1 MVVAVYVMPPFA
13 APSSGFWENWVF
25 NCIAHPV
32 ANFVIAR
39 GALLPALK
47 MLDLPP
53 ELGVKKIVTV
63 AALAA
68 PVTCFLTHLAFHA
81 AGIFPVPFAAP
92 VACQPAVLATSF
104 LSFRLLPKEARDKK
118 SWRALKFFV
127 FFIVTCQGMIAMLLI
142 ALVYF
147 KELSYGRQILAIFVF
162 SGYVQGVCK
171 SLDFVGKCF
180 SIPQDKINVFKW
192 HPNFVGLCFS
202 ASLMADAKG
211 TGVELTLVLLEATK
225 APQSVFKAF
234 EMLAELDADNM
245 PDAGTS
251 AQSFLSRLM
260 PVFSPTSLRQSVTN
274 KVASCRRTAAGLQKI
289 QGQLSAKSRQELNN
303 TILSPEDA
311 HLLNH
316 VSAKLC
322 PVAVLELSE
331 ILAPVGYIIVNWIL
345 QYVWT
350 GNRSYFIGISSQTED
365 DVVQGMVGNRSGYFF
380 CHSFVV
386 LEAAGGELC

>member
-1 MVVAVYVMPPFA
+1 
-13 APSSGFWENWVF
+13 
-25 NCIAHPV
+25 
-32 ANFVIAR
+32 
-39 GALLPALK
+39 
-47 MLDLPP
+47 
-53 ELGVKKIVTV
+53 
-63 AALAA
+63 
-68 PVTCFLTHLAFHA
+68 
-81 AGIFPVPFAAP
+81 
-92 VACQPAVLATSF
+92 
-104 LSFRLLPKEARDKK
+104 
-118 SWRALKFFV
+118 
-127 FFIVTCQGMIAMLLI
+127 
-142 ALVYF
+142 
-147 KELSYGRQILAIFVF
+147 
-162 SGYVQGVCK
+162 
-171 SLDFVGKCF
+171 
-180 SIPQDKINVFKW
+180 
-192 HPNFVGLCFS
+192 
-202 ASLMADAKG
+202 MADAKG

-331 ILAPVGYIIVNWIL
+331 ILAP
-345 QYVWT
+345 
-350 GNRSYFIGISSQTED
+350 TED
-365 DVVQGMVGNRSGYFF
+365 DVVQVMVGNAYGLAIEAGIVFVTALLSWRLLGVNFVELTAAAISSDIDYWFF
-380 CHSFVV
+380 VSITVYMTYWVCLIEHTGHDFSF
-386 LEAAGGELC
+386 EFSWIP